1 MRKEIDELLKQALTP
16 TEEPDFWLNQKILN
30 QVKEEKRMN
39 IRKAGKVQA
48 AMLAAALVIGA
59 GSISAY
65 AAWKYLAPEKVSES
79 LQDGKLTKAFQSE
92 DAVTVNETQSYGGYR
107 VTLLGMISGK
117 DITDHEL
124 KSNEQV
130 RNDRS
135 YIAVAIENAD
145 GTPMPERA
153 DEFPEDLQFMVSPF
167 IRGYDPAWYNVMT
180 MTGGYSEFVED
191 GILYRLVDCD
201 NVEIFADHGLYL
213 GVNDGTFYNSEA
225 YNYDKES
232 GKITRNEDYEG
243 LNALFDLPIDP
254 SKADPKAA
262 ANYITSLEQSES
274 DEAAD
279 TDDSGQTQDSEQS
292 ALEQETETWMEQVTP
307 ENIEQYAKRVK
318 SSVQILT
325 PDKDG
330 YISYK
335 YKVKGRSSGSGKI
348 LASDYFQDGKKQVIT
363 GYDSSGG
370 GLDNVVIHLFT
381 LNDDGT
387 ITYAAYIPKEGK

>member
-1 MRKEIDELLKQALTP
+1 MKKEIDELLKQALTP

-39 IRKAGKVQA
+39 IRKAGKIQA

-65 AAWKYLAPEKVSES
+65 AAWKYLAPEKISES
-79 LQDGKLTKAFQSE
+79 LHDGKLTNAFQSE
-92 DAVTVNETQSYGGYR
+92 DAMIINETQSYGGYR
-107 VTLLGMISGK
+107 VTLLGIISGK
-117 DITDHEL
+117 DITDYEHS
-124 KSNEQV
+124 SNDQV

-145 GTPMPERA
+145 GTPFPERA

-180 MTGGYSEFVED
+180 MSGGYSEFVEN

-213 GVNDGTFYNSEA
+213 GIIDDTFYNNEA
-225 YNYDKES
+225 YHYDKKS
-232 GKITRNEDYEG
+232 GKITRNEDYKG

-262 ANYITSLEQSES
+262 ANYITSLENSES
-274 DEAAD
+274 NEADDA
-279 TDDSGQTQDSEQS
+279 DDSGQTQNSEQS
-292 ALEQETETWMEQVTP
+292 ASEKETEAWMEQITP
-307 ENIEQYAKRVK
+307 ENIDQYAKCVK

-330 YISYK
+330 YIFYK
-335 YKVKGRSSGSGKI
+335 YKVNGRSSGSGEI
-348 LASDYFQDGKKQVIT
+348 LASEYFQDGKKKVIT
-363 GYDSSGG
+363 GYDSSGD
-370 GLDNVVIHLFT
+370 GLDDVVIHLFT

-387 ITYAAYIPKEGK
+387 VTYAAYIPKEEK